1 MKALK
6 YMSVALVLAAALAS
20 CSKDFLDAEDYSVLT
35 PDEAAQVAAKNAESY
50 LNGIWSANVD
60 ATEHDEFGIMSTLL
74 YFEVMTEDIAF
85 HNRSWFIFDHD
96 LDYRGEQYVRAY
108 DVWSLFY
115 TNISRAN
122 EIISLYPNGPQ
133 SDEEKTLAGQ
143 AYALR
148 GWAYYYLIQIY
159 QDYMSWTGTEAE
171 GQLTP
176 INRDAKG
183 VPIIYVTQD
192 GKSTDEAIAFTG
204 RNTVGAVLDE
214 CERNLVKAVTL
225 LTEANYTRPA
235 DENGKD
241 FIDASVAN
249 GLLARYYLL
258 AQKWPEAAAAAK
270 LARAGYGLRTPEEL
284 KDGFMDVTASD
295 VMWGFNHTTETQTTY
310 ASFFSHMSNYAP
322 GYSGLDYAAK
332 LIDARLYAQIDASDL
347 RRDLFNGPK
356 GWSGG
361 PQAGAKLPYA
371 NLKFGDD
378 GNWTMDYIYMR
389 SPEMVLIEAEAEA
402 RQGNIAA
409 AGAVLKE
416 LLDVRTKGGTWD
428 SSAFVAL
435 TQQQAINYILLQR
448 RIELWGEGFAY
459 FDLKRNNKGMD
470 RNYSGSNH
478 LSGHLLT
485 VPAHDV
491 LWTYQIPMREWQN
504 NDLIDGDKDQNP

>member
-35 PDEAAQVAAKNAESY
+35 PDEAAAVAAKNADSY

-60 ATEHDEFGIMSTLL
+60 ASETDEFGLMSTLL
-74 YFEVMTEDIAF
+74 YFEFMTEDIAF
-85 HNRSWFIFDHD
+85 SDVNWFIYDYD
-96 LDYRGEQYVRAY
+96 LDYRLEQWVRPF

-122 EIISLYPNGPQ
+122 EIISLYPDGPQ
-133 SDEEKTLAGQ
+133 NDDEKALAGQ

-148 GWAYYYLIQIY
+148 GWAYYYLIQVF
-159 QDYMSWTGTEAE
+159 QDYMTKGDAE
-171 GQLTP
+171 GVLTA
-176 INRDAKG
+176 IDRDAPG
-183 VPIIYVTQD
+183 VPLIYLPID
-192 GKSTDEAIAFTG
+192 GKSDDEINAATG

-214 CERNLVKAVTL
+214 CERNLVMAVKL
-225 LTEANYTRPA
+225 LTESGYTRLA
-235 DENGKD
+235 DDNGKD
-241 FIDASVAN
+241 FIDANVAN

-270 LARAGYGLRTPEEL
+270 LARDGYGLRTSDEL
-284 KDGFMDVTASD
+284 KDGFMDVGASD

-310 ASFFSHMSNYAP
+310 ASFFSHMSNFAP
-322 GYSGLDYAAK
+322 GYCGLGYCSK
-332 LIDARLYAQIDASDL
+332 LIDARLYSQIDANDL
-347 RRDLFNGPK
+347 RRALFNGPA
-356 GWSGG
+356 GWSGATQ
-361 PQAGAKLPYA
+361 PGAKLPYA

-389 SPEMVLIEAEAEA
+389 APEMVLIEAEAEA
-402 RQGNIAA
+402 RQNNIPGAA
-409 AGAVLKE
+409 AALKE
-416 LLDVRTKGGTWD
+416 LLDKRFKSGNWD
-428 SSAFVAL
+428 DTAFKEMS
-435 TQQQAINYILLQR
+435 QQQAVNFILLQR

-470 RNYSGSNH
+470 RNYSGTNH

-491 LWTYQIPMREWQN
+491 LWTYQIPRREWQE
-504 NDLIDGDKDQNP
+504 NDNIDGEKDQNP